1 MMMSKSKRAVHVSVV
16 VPTYKRSEM
25 LIRCLAALMAQNYDA
40 TAYEVI
46 VADDAACVETRQ
58 IVEAWTTGRTRP
70 YPHHTLRYVPVIGN
84 HGPAAARN
92 AGWRAATGDIIA
104 FTDDDCIPSPGW
116 LSAGVAAFTD
126 GVLGVSGKLIVPME
140 RNPTDYERNAAQL
153 ANGAFITANCF
164 YRRSCLEA
172 IAGFDENFITAWRED
187 SDLIFRLWK
196 RFANEAR
203 EMGESR
209 CNENE
214 LGVNRVGARREHGL
228 NRVEASRDRDLNR
241 VEERRERGVSREE
254 ERQDNDLS
262 RVGASPTPTF
272 CPFVY
277 APEAIVLHPVRPAQW
292 GISLKQQRK
301 SMFNALLYKKH
312 PRLYRQN
319 IQATPP
325 WHYYGMVGSLFAAVM
340 GICSKRQHI
349 AFVAACLWLFLTGRF
364 CLSRLQHTSDHPSH
378 RAEMLVTSV
387 LIPPLAIFWR
397 IRGAVKFR
405 VFFL

>member
-16 VPTYKRSEM
+16 VPTYKRPEM

-70 YPHHTLRYVPVIGN
+70 YPHHTLRYVPVIDN

-92 AGWRAATGDIIA
+92 AGWHAASGDIIA

-140 RNPTDYERNAAQL
+140 RTPTDYERNAAQL

-203 EMGESR
+203 EMGETR

-214 LGVNRVGARREHGL
+214 SSVSRVESRRDHGVSRVGARRDHGVNRVGA
-228 NRVEASRDRDLNR
+228 SRDR
-241 VEERRERGVSREE
+241 GV
-254 ERQDNDLS
+254 N

-349 AFVAACLWLFLTGRF
+349 AFVAACLWLFLTGCF

-397 IRGAVKFR
+397 MRGAVKFR

>member
-209 CNENE
+209 YNENE
-214 LGVNRVGARREHGL
+214 LGVNRVGARRDRGS
-228 NRVEASRDRDLNR
+228 NRVGASRDRGSNR
-241 VEERRERGVSREE
+241 VGASRDRGS
-254 ERQDNDLS
+254 N